1 MKDRNGTKRKSALW
15 QHHVLHAV
23 ADGCF
28 LSMECESETEAVS
41 CDDSSASGA
50 LCVSPMCGL
59 RRSRENARS
68 GTHKL

>member
-1 MKDRNGTKRKSALW
+1 
-15 QHHVLHAV
+15 
-23 ADGCF
+23 
-28 LSMECESETEAVS
+28 MECESDTEAVS

-59 RRSRENARS
+59 RRRRENARS